1 VASVHPL
8 RDPGAAPL
16 SAVSYLVLGL
26 IDRADEATPYELKQM
41 AASISGLWTLRHDQV
56 YREPERLARQ
66 GLLEEDR
73 EQHGRRRRRFRI
85 TAAGREALRQWLATP
100 TSDFTELRDPG
111 LLQLFLG
118 ADPEPLAMRQLEI
131 HEQRLHEYE
140 QLADAMPPETPE
152 GIRLSLQAGIAHE
165 REWVRFW
172 RDVTRRE
179 GGARE
184 PDA

>member
-1 VASVHPL
+1 VASASPL
-8 RDPGAAPL
+8 RDPSGAPF
-16 SAVSYLVLGL
+16 SPVSYLVLGL
-26 IDRADEATPYELKQM
+26 IERAGEATPYELKQM

-56 YREPERLARQ
+56 YREPERLAGL

-85 TAAGREALRQWLATP
+85 TAAGKKALEQWLATP

-118 ADPEPLAMRQLEI
+118 ADPPALARRQLEI
-131 HEQRLHEYE
+131 HEQRLSEYE
-140 QLADAMPPETPE
+140 QLADSLPPETPE

-172 RDVTRRE
+172 RELRQ
-179 GGARE
+179 GSN
-184 PDA
+184 

>member
-1 VASVHPL
+1 VASVSPL

-26 IDRADEATPYELKQM
+26 IERAGEATPYELKQM

-85 TAAGREALRQWLATP
+85 TAAGKSALQHWLATP

-118 ADPEPLAMRQLEI
+118 ADPPALARRQREI
-131 HEQRLHEYE
+131 HEPRRGEYE
-140 QLADAMPPETPE
+140 QLAGALPPETPE
-152 GIRLSLQAGIAHE
+152 GVRLSLQAGVAHE

-172 RDVTRRE
+172 SQVARE
-179 GGARE
+179 GETGPRG
-184 PDA
+184 